1 MVALAELD
9 WMTYQQAV
17 SAQDAIIF
25 LPIGALEQ
33 HGPHMSMN
41 PDVLIPQAI
50 AEAVSEL
57 LDNGMVAPPIAYGY
71 KSQQQSGGG
80 NHLPGTTSL
89 DGVTL
94 TQTVRDVIKE
104 FARHGARKIVMMNG
118 HFENS
123 MFLVEG
129 IDLAIRE
136 LGWAGIDDI
145 NVMILSYWDFIG
157 EDTIER
163 LYPDGF
169 TGWALEHGGVL
180 ETSLMLYLHPHL
192 VDMSKVIDHAPAEFP
207 PYDMFPV
214 EPELT
219 PASGTL
225 SSAKNASREKGEIIM
240 SVCVEGIARAVS
252 NKFQSNSSVSAPV
265 SGLSVQA

>member
-9 WMTYQQAV
+9 WMTYQKTV
-17 SAQDAIIF
+17 TTENSIIF

-50 AEAVSEL
+50 AEAASER
-57 LDNGMVAPPIAYGY
+57 LDNAMVAPPIAYGY

-89 DGVTL
+89 DGITL
-94 TQTVRDVIKE
+94 TQTIRDVIKE

-118 HFENS
+118 HYENS
-123 MFLVEG
+123 MFVVEG

-136 LGWAGIDDI
+136 LGWAGIKDI

-157 EDTIER
+157 DETIEQ

-180 ETSLMLYLHPHL
+180 ETSLMLYLYPHL
-192 VDMSKVIDHAPAEFP
+192 VDMEKVIDHPPAAFP

-225 SSAKNASREKGEIIM
+225 SSAKNASKEKGEIIM
-240 SVCVEGIARAVS
+240 DVCVEGIA
-252 NKFQSNSSVSAPV
+252 SSVSEKFQVNSQTSIP
-265 SGLSVQA
+265 SVGAV

>member
-17 SAQDAIIF
+17 SAKDAIIF

-50 AEAVSEL
+50 AEGASEL
-57 LDNGMVAPPIAYGY
+57 LNNAMVAPPIAYGY

-89 DGVTL
+89 DGITL
-94 TQTVRDVIKE
+94 TQTIRDVIKE

-123 MFLVEG
+123 MFVVEG

-136 LGWAGIDDI
+136 LGWAGIKDI
-145 NVMILSYWDFIG
+145 NVMILSYWDFVG
-157 EDTIER
+157 EKTIER
-163 LYPDGF
+163 IYPDGF

-180 ETSLMLYLHPHL
+180 ETSLMLYLYPHL
-192 VDMSKVIDHAPAEFP
+192 VDMDKVVDHPPAEFP

-219 PASGTL
+219 PATGTL
-225 SSAKNASREKGEIIM
+225 SSAKNASREKGEILM
-240 SVCVEGIARAVS
+240 SVCVEGIARSVS
-252 NKFQSNSSVSAPV
+252 EKFQSHSPASTTSVGA
-265 SGLSVQA
+265 A

>member
-9 WMTYQQAV
+9 WQTYQKTVTAPD
-17 SAQDAIIF
+17 SIIF

-50 AEAVSEL
+50 AGGVCTGLEHA
-57 LDNGMVAPPIAYGY
+57 MVAPPIAYGY

-89 DGVTL
+89 DGNTL
-94 TQTVRDVIKE
+94 SQTIRDVIKE

-118 HFENS
+118 HYENS
-123 MFLVEG
+123 MFVVEG

-136 LGWAGIDDI
+136 LGWAGINDI
-145 NVMILSYWDFIG
+145 EVMILSYWDFVC
-157 EDTIER
+157 EATIEE
-163 LYPDGF
+163 LYPEGF
-169 TGWALEHGGVL
+169 SGWDIEHGGVL
-180 ETSLMLYLHPHL
+180 ETSLMLYLYPNL
-192 VDMSKVIDHAPAEFP
+192 VDMSKAIDHPPAKFP
-207 PYDMFPV
+207 PYDIFPV
-214 EPELT
+214 DPELT

-225 SSAKNASREKGEIIM
+225 SSPKNASRKKGEILWN
-240 SVCVEGIARAVS
+240 VCVDGITQAVGE
-252 NKFQSNSSVSAPV
+252 KFQSSLASSNQKITAV
-265 SGLSVQA
+265 

>member
-9 WMTYQQAV
+9 WITYQQAV
-17 SAQDAIIF
+17 SAEDAIIF

-50 AEAVSEL
+50 SEGASGL
-57 LDNGMVAPPIAYGY
+57 LDNALVAPPIAYGY

-89 DGVTL
+89 DGITL
-94 TQTVRDVIKE
+94 TQTVRDIIKE

-145 NVMILSYWDFIG
+145 NVMILSYWDFVDD
-157 EDTIER
+157 ETIER

-169 TGWALEHGGVL
+169 TGWAIEHGGVL
-180 ETSLMLYLHPHL
+180 ETSLMLYLYPHL
-192 VDMSKVIDHAPAEFP
+192 VDMDKVVDHPPAKFP

-214 EPELT
+214 DPELT
-219 PASGTL
+219 PTSGTL
-225 SSAKNASREKGEIIM
+225 SSAKNASREKGEILM
-240 SVCVEGIARAVS
+240 SVCVDGIARSVS
-252 NKFQSNSSVSAPV
+252 EKFQSNLPASAP
-265 SGLSVQA
+265 SIGAA

>member
-9 WMTYQQAV
+9 WKTYQQAV
-17 SAQDAIIF
+17 TTENSIIF

-50 AEAVSEL
+50 AEAVSER
-57 LDNGMVAPPIAYGY
+57 LDNAMVAPPIAYGY

-89 DGVTL
+89 DGITL
-94 TQTVRDVIKE
+94 TQTIRDVIKE
-104 FARHGARKIVMMNG
+104 FVRHGARKIVMMNG
-118 HFENS
+118 HYENS
-123 MFLVEG
+123 MFVVEG

-136 LGWAGIDDI
+136 LGWAGIEDI

-157 EDTIER
+157 DETVER

-180 ETSLMLYLHPHL
+180 ETSLMLYLYPHL
-192 VDMSKVIDHAPAEFP
+192 VDMEKVVDHPPAEFP

-219 PASGTL
+219 PPSGTL
-225 SSAKNASREKGEIIM
+225 SSAKNASQEKGEIIM
-240 SVCVEGIARAVS
+240 DVCVEGIARSVS
-252 NKFQSNSSVSAPV
+252 EKFQVKSQARIPSVGAV
-265 SGLSVQA
+265 